1 LAANGAEAVHATF
14 SFSRPNYDMSR
25 IRALALIL
33 CLQGLLGLGLSV
45 AGAGAAW
52 AGGYRFGG
60 WGLGPPLLGAPLL
73 GGPRFGGPNFAGPR
87 YDGPIPYD
95 VEPLPPGEPPDAR
108 VVLPA
113 GPPPGPRKCY
123 SSAESRERVAS
134 GRLRE
139 PLEVM
144 RKASAMTR
152 AEALAVKLCHWNDVD
167 IYEISLLRRD
177 GALIRVF
184 MNAVTGQVIGGPGG
198 H

>member
-1 LAANGAEAVHATF
+1 MAK
-14 SFSRPNYDMSR
+14 

-33 CLQGLLGLGLSV
+33 CLQGPFVLGMSLV
-45 AGAGAAW
+45 GAGGAW
-52 AGGYRFGG
+52 AGGYGFGG
-60 WGLGPPLLGAPLL
+60 WGLGAPLL
-73 GGPRFGGPNFAGPR
+73 GGPRFVGPNFAGPR
-87 YDGPIPYD
+87 YDGPPPYD
-95 VEPLPPGEPPDAR
+95 VEPLPPDAR
-108 VVLPA
+108 AVLPS

-123 SSAESRERVAS
+123 SSAETRERVAG

-139 PLEVM
+139 PLELM

-184 MNAVTGQVIGGPGG
+184 MNAMTGQVIGGPGG